1 MLHSMARDSDESEL
15 RNEHDG
21 IHFGTPP
28 IFCEQCPDLA
38 MAVVDDSALCLR
50 CMMAELKGRSE
61 SWIAEHARPLLVPA
75 S

>member
-1 MLHSMARDSDESEL
+1 MLHSMARDGDNDEP

-21 IHFGTPP
+21 IQYGPPP

-50 CMMAELKGRSE
+50 CMMAELEGRPE
-61 SWIAEHARPLLVPA
+61 AWIAEHTRPLLVSP

>member
-1 MLHSMARDSDESEL
+1 MARDSDESEMG
-15 RNEHDG
+15 NEHDG

-50 CMMAELKGRSE
+50 CMMAELKGRPE
-61 SWIAEHARPLLVPA
+61 SWIAGHTRPLLVP
-75 S
+75 SS